1 MAKKWYVVHTYTQAE
16 DAVKTALEKKIKAE
30 GISELFEEILIPR
43 EKIIDNKKKGKNKIT
58 ERKFFSGY
66 IFVKMEMDD
75 EAWHIVKSIPK
86 VTGFLGGKNP
96 TPLPESEIVGIQAQI
111 AEGKSKPRPKIKFA
125 EGEKVR
131 VKEGPFSNF
140 EGIVEEVKPDKQ
152 KLRVLVSIFGR
163 ATPVELEYTQV
174 EKT

>member
-1 MAKKWYVVHTYTQAE
+1 LKRFSFPERKS
-16 DAVKTALEKKIKAE
+16 LIIRRRGKIKSQKE
-30 GISELFEEILIPR
+30 NFSV
-43 EKIIDNKKKGKNKIT
+43 IIRDNTYG
-58 ERKFFSGY
+58 E
-66 IFVKMEMDD
+66 
-75 EAWHIVKSIPK
+75 HIVKAIPK

-111 AEGKSKPRPKIKFA
+111 AEGKSKPRPKIIFT

-163 ATPVELEYTQV
+163 ATPVELDYTQV